1 MKVVKIGGG
10 CLKDREKIDHIL
22 GLVAERGKGNVFVV
36 SALNGVTDILVS
48 GMKEVLEDETSIPRI
63 MTRVKNR
70 HLLVGRHMIA
80 SAQHLRKFTTDLGK
94 SLRELERLYY
104 GLNFTR
110 EITPRLS
117 DVIESF
123 GERLSVILLVSAL
136 KQRGVQTTY
145 LMPQSIGL
153 VTDGR
158 FGDATAQLRKTS
170 ANLKRHILPL
180 LKEGMCVFVPGFFGV
195 SESGD
200 ITTFGRG
207 GSDYSAAVVAVA
219 LDADILEIWKDTEGY
234 LSADPRFVPDA
245 RLIPVLSY
253 DEAAELSYF
262 GASILHPRTVEPLRK
277 DGGKLNIAIKNTMNP
292 DRAGSLITSRSPGA
306 VTVVK
311 SVAYDTDIAV
321 LKVHGSAVGARPGIL
336 GHVANQ
342 LSQRGIN
349 IKSAVTSQ
357 TCISLLLSLRDL
369 EPGYKA
375 LRVLKPKP
383 YRRLEKVSDV
393 AMVSIVGEGLGQH
406 RGIAARCFTAVAE
419 CGVNVE
425 MISFG
430 PSPVALYFLV
440 RSGDLKKAVTAIHGT
455 IFSGDLVP
463 CR

>member
-10 CLKDREKIDHIL
+10 CLKGKKNIAHIL
-22 GLVAERGKGNVFVV
+22 DLIAERGRENVFVV
-36 SALNGVTDILVS
+36 SALNGITDILVS
-48 GMKEVLEDETSIPRI
+48 GMNEALEDEANIPRI
-63 MTRVKNR
+63 MNRLKNR
-70 HLLVGRHMIA
+70 HALIARHLIKPGE
-80 SAQHLRKFTTDLGK
+80 HLRKFATDFDK
-94 SLRELERLYY
+94 SSRELERLYY

-110 EITPRLS
+110 EITPRLR
-117 DVIESF
+117 DVIGSF
-123 GERLSVILLVSAL
+123 GERFCVKLLVGAL
-136 KQRGVQTTY
+136 RERGIQTAY
-145 LMPQSIGL
+145 RMPHTVGL
-153 VTDGR
+153 VTDGK
-158 FGDATAQLRKTS
+158 FGDATANIRKTGE
-170 ANLKRHILPL
+170 NLKQHIIPL
-180 LKEGMCVFVPGFFGV
+180 LKEGMCVFMPGFFGV

-219 LDADILEIWKDTEGY
+219 LEADILEIWKDTEGY

-245 RLIPVLSY
+245 KLIPVLSY

-262 GASILHPRTVEPLRK
+262 GAKILHPRTVEPIRK
-277 DGGKLNIAIKNTMNP
+277 TNLNIAIKNTLNP
-292 DRAGSLITSRSPGA
+292 DGPGSLITARSA
-306 VTVVK
+306 KAETVVK
-311 SVAYDTDIAV
+311 SVACETDIAV

-357 TCISLLLSLRDL
+357 TCISLLLSLSDL
-369 EPGYKA
+369 EPGYRA

-383 YRRLEKVSDV
+383 YRRLERVGDV

-406 RGIAARCFTAVAE
+406 RGVAARCFTAVAE

-440 RSGDLKKAVTAIHGT
+440 SSRELKKAVAAIHQT
-455 IFSGDLVP
+455 IFSDS
-463 CR
+463 RK